1 MAPIHRKDIED
12 LIADLGREVAA
23 LQNARAQ
30 GPILA
35 AYTSATLPAHPP
47 TGLEV
52 LVTDLGLRAWWNGTS
67 WVYPPQQIAQQVVT
81 AGPTGAITFSNI
93 PQVFTDL
100 QLIVAARTNGT
111 GTDGY
116 DTANMQFN
124 GVTSNA
130 YNWNTYY
137 SKQSSGTVPAT
148 GLFSQPG
155 MQCAEFWNNFFGSA
169 GRGLLDAVVPNYS
182 RTSGMKGMLS
192 RSGAS
197 DAGTAGITQ
206 TYSGMSNITAPV
218 TSLTIA
224 MNAGAFTTGIF
235 TLRGL

>member
-1 MAPIHRKDIED
+1 MAPIHSRKIED
-12 LIADLGREVAA
+12 LIVDLGAKVAA
-23 LQNARAQ
+23 LQSARAQ

-35 AYTSATLPAHPP
+35 SYTSTTLPANPP

-52 LVTDLGLRAWWNGTS
+52 LVTDLGLRAYWNGS
-67 WVYPPQQIAQQVVT
+67 AWIYPPQQIAQQIVSSGST
-81 AGPTGAITFSNI
+81 AAITFNSI

-116 DTANMQFN
+116 ESAIMQFN
-124 GVTSNA
+124 GVTSLA

-137 SKQSSGTVPAT
+137 SRQGSGTVAAT
-148 GLFSQPG
+148 GPNAVSG
-155 MQCAEFWNNFFGSA
+155 MQCGEFWNNHFGSS
-169 GRGLLDAVVPNYS
+169 GRGFVDAVVPNYS
-182 RTSGMKGMLS
+182 RTSGTKGMMS
-192 RSGAS
+192 RSAAS
-197 DAGTAGITQ
+197 DAGVAGITQ
-206 TYSGMSNITAPV
+206 TYSGMSNITAAV

-224 MNAGAFTTGIF
+224 ISAGAFTTGIF